1 MSLARYRLQ
10 GQPQQ
15 KIRPEH
21 LDRAAVVYV
30 RQSSRQQ
37 VLEHSESTRLQY
49 ALAERAVAL
58 GWARSQVV
66 VIDDDLGVS
75 AATADSRK
83 GFARLVTEVT
93 MGRAGVVLGIEM
105 SRLARTGRDWH
116 QLLELCSLSGVL
128 LADPDGVYDPGVYND
143 RLLLGL
149 KGTMSEA
156 ELYLIRQ
163 RMLSGKLAKAERGE
177 LAVPLPIG
185 YVRRPSGEVVLDPD
199 EQAQH
204 VVRLV
209 FSAFRRLGT
218 LNGVL
223 RYLVGQEVQLPVR
236 VHSGPVE
243 GGAGVAAPDPGDAAD
258 HAAQP
263 GLRGLLRLRPP
274 PGRAA
279 PQGAGPAQHGAGG
292 EGQRSEWLVLLPGR
306 LPAYITPEEY
316 EANIARMAANRQTAA
331 TPGAPRDGVGAAVR
345 AAALRPVRRA
355 PHDGPLPRRHG
366 GRAVRARL
374 HVRLL
379 PGQLRDRRAA
389 ASTSPAPRSTTTSP
403 ARSWTR
409 WRPPRWRSP
418 WPPPPRPR
426 TSGPCWTS
434 CGGSGS
440 SAPATPPTGPA
451 ASTSSPSRRTG
462 SSPGSWKPT
471 GKPRSPRRPGWRRTT
486 SGSPRNSRQPSPQP
500 SGRRSRPWP
509 RPPAGLARPVDHAGR
524 PQGTAAHPHRGHHR
538 QRRRGQRAGQRHHH
552 LGRRAPDHRAGRPP
566 RRPPGPAVLLPRPPR
581 PRHRTRRRGPQQPA
595 DRRRPQRRGIPPAQA
610 DQPVHR
616 RAGPHPDHPA
626 RHPRPAKGRPA
637 VLTSL
642 APGQWSVPGLAAEL
656 GMPTAT
662 IYNWIY
668 RGWITARHAPGTRNW
683 IITADDEQM
692 RQLRER
698 RARPPGYYT
707 RARWAPPEHR
717 TRRATRSTAMRK
729 QRSLTGTSGG
739 RPRLAQLARR
749 WGRRR
754 GPDVVAAVITLGVHF
769 RVITKIIYLG
779 IEATLAH
786 QSVYHCS
793 SGDRARESL
802 ARRLV
807 PTAHACEPGRQGP

>member
-1 MSLARYRLQ
+1 MSLARYRRQ

-21 LDRAAVVYV
+21 LCRAAMVYV

-93 MGRAGVVLGIEM
+93 MGRAGVVLGTEM

-177 LAVPLPIG
+177 LAIPLPIG
-185 YVRRPSGEVVLDPD
+185 YVRRPSGEVTLDPD
-199 EQAQH
+199 GQAQH

-223 RYLVGQEVQLPVR
+223 RYLVGQEIQLPVR
-236 VHSGPVE
+236 VHSGPSRGEIEWRRPTRETLQIMLHNPVYAGYYAYGRRQVE
-243 GGAGVAAPDPGDAAD
+243 PRRKV
-258 HAAQP
+258 
-263 GLRGLLRLRPP
+263 
-274 PGRAA
+274 PGR
-279 PQGAGPAQHGAGG
+279 PSTG
-292 EGQRSEWLVLLPGR
+292 RVVKDSSEWLVLLPGR

-316 EANIARMAANRQTAA
+316 EANAARMAANRQTAA
-331 TPGAPRDGVGAAVR
+331 TPGAPRDGSALLSGLLRCGRCGGHRMTVRYHDGSGAARSPHGYTCAFYQVNYGTGGSCQHIAGPALDSYIAGQVLQAVAPAALEVSMAAAAQAEAERTMLDKLWRQRIERARYAAGRARRQYQLAEPENRLVVRQLEADWEAALAEVTRLEADYQRFTEEQPSTLTTAER
-345 AAALRPVRRA
+345 AAIQALASDLPQVWHA
-355 PHDGPLPRRHG
+355 PSTTQADRKELLRILMEDITVSVAGDSELVDVTITWAGGHQTS
-366 GRAVRARL
+366 GRAVRPVARL
-374 HVRLL
+374 DQLSYYPALL
-379 PGQLRDRRAA
+379 ARVTALAEAGHNNRQIAA
-389 ASTSPAPRSTTTSP
+389 ILNAEGF
-403 ARSWTR
+403 
-409 WRPPRWRSP
+409 RPPK
-418 WPPPPRPR
+418 R
-426 TSGPCWTS
+426 TSRFT
-434 CGGSGS
+434 GGQV
-440 SAPATPPTGPA
+440 
-451 ASTSSPSRRTG
+451 RTLI
-462 SSPGSWKPT
+462 T
-471 GKPRSPRRPGWRRTT
+471 
-486 SGSPRNSRQPSPQP
+486 Q
-500 SGRRSRPWP
+500 
-509 RPPAGLARPVDHAGR
+509 
-524 PQGTAAHPHRGHHR
+524 RGI
-538 QRRRGQRAGQRHHH
+538 RGQR
-552 LGRRAPDHRAGRPP
+552 
-566 RRPPGPAVLLPRPPR
+566 
-581 PRHRTRRRGPQQPA
+581 
-595 DRRRPQRRGIPPAQA
+595 
-610 DQPVHR
+610 
-616 RAGPHPDHPA
+616 
-626 RHPRPAKGRPA
+626 KGRPT

-683 IITADDEQM
+683 IITADAAGM

-698 RARPPGYYT
+698 RARPPGFYT
-707 RARWAPPEHR
+707 RARWAQPAQQPGKE
-717 TRRATRSTAMRK
+717 
-729 QRSLTGTSGG
+729 QGT
-739 RPRLAQLARR
+739 Q
-749 WGRRR
+749 
-754 GPDVVAAVITLGVHF
+754 T
-769 RVITKIIYLG
+769 
-779 IEATLAH
+779 
-786 QSVYHCS
+786 
-793 SGDRARESL
+793 
-802 ARRLV
+802 
-807 PTAHACEPGRQGP
+807 

>member
-1 MSLARYRLQ
+1 MISLGRYRLQ

-49 ALAERAVAL
+49 ALAGRAVAL

-177 LAVPLPIG
+177 LAIPLPIG
-185 YVRRPSGEVVLDPD
+185 YVRRPSGEVTLDPD

-223 RYLVGQEVQLPVR
+223 RYLAGQEIQLPVR
-236 VHSGPVE
+236 VHSGPSKGELEWRRPTRETLQIMLHNPVY
-243 GGAGVAAPDPGDAAD
+243 AGYYAYGRRQAGPRRK
-258 HAAQP
+258 
-263 GLRGLLRLRPP
+263 L
-274 PGRAA
+274 PGR
-279 PQGAGPAQHGAGG
+279 PSTG
-292 EGQRSEWLVLLPGR
+292 RVVKDSSEWLVLLPGR

-316 EANIARMAANRQTAA
+316 EANAARMAANRQTAA
-331 TPGAPRDGVGAAVR
+331 TPGAPRDGSALLSGLLRCGRCGGHRMTVRYHDGSGAARSPHGYTCAFYQVNYGTGGSCQHIAGPALDAYVTSQVLEAVAPAALEVSMAAAAQAEAERAMLDKLWRQRIERARYAAGRARRQYQLAEPENRLVARQLEADWEAALAEAARLEADYQRFTEEQPATLTPAER
-345 AAALRPVRRA
+345 AAIQALASDLPQVWHA
-355 PHDGPLPRRHG
+355 PSTTQADRKELLRILIQDITVSVAGDSELVDVTITWAGGHQTT
-366 GRAVRARL
+366 GRAVRPVARL
-374 HVRLL
+374 DQLSYYPALL
-379 PGQLRDRRAA
+379 ARVTELAA
-389 ASTSPAPRSTTTSP
+389 AGRNNRQIAGILN
-403 ARSWTR
+403 AEAF
-409 WRPPRWRSP
+409 RPPK
-418 WPPPPRPR
+418 R
-426 TSGPCWTS
+426 TSRFT
-434 CGGSGS
+434 GGQV
-440 SAPATPPTGPA
+440 
-451 ASTSSPSRRTG
+451 RTLI
-462 SSPGSWKPT
+462 T
-471 GKPRSPRRPGWRRTT
+471 
-486 SGSPRNSRQPSPQP
+486 Q
-500 SGRRSRPWP
+500 
-509 RPPAGLARPVDHAGR
+509 
-524 PQGTAAHPHRGHHR
+524 RGI
-538 QRRRGQRAGQRHHH
+538 RGQSQ
-552 LGRRAPDHRAGRPP
+552 
-566 RRPPGPAVLLPRPPR
+566 
-581 PRHRTRRRGPQQPA
+581 
-595 DRRRPQRRGIPPAQA
+595 
-610 DQPVHR
+610 
-616 RAGPHPDHPA
+616 
-626 RHPRPAKGRPA
+626 GRPA

-642 APGQWSVPGLAAEL
+642 APGQRSVPGLAAEL

-668 RGWITARHAPGTRNW
+668 RGWITARHATGTRNW

-698 RARPPGYYT
+698 RARPPGFYT
-707 RARWAPPEHR
+707 RARWAQPEQQPGN
-717 TRRATRSTAMRK
+717 K
-729 QRSLTGTSGG
+729 QGTQ
-739 RPRLAQLARR
+739 P
-749 WGRRR
+749 
-754 GPDVVAAVITLGVHF
+754 
-769 RVITKIIYLG
+769 
-779 IEATLAH
+779 
-786 QSVYHCS
+786 
-793 SGDRARESL
+793 
-802 ARRLV
+802 
-807 PTAHACEPGRQGP
+807 